1 VLENIE
7 DYYTYLVLIM
17 QISEELFWNA
27 DYAFLAKVIADK
39 MAYDRYMVYMA
50 QKEM

>member
-1 VLENIE
+1 MLENIE

-39 MAYDRYMVYMA
+39 MAYDTYMVYMA